1 MSKLF
6 NTGNNQFEE
15 EVKMSNLV
23 KIENNQAVTTSL
35 KVAKHF
41 KDGRHFHVVRDIKR
55 LIEQISD
62 QSKFG
67 LVKMFVESSYVDKK
81 GETRPMYL
89 MNRDGFTLLVMGYE
103 GKEAMQ
109 FKLKYIEA
117 FNAMEAKLKE
127 QSIQSVDDI
136 INNPRAMIKIL
147 TALADEQDKNKQLTN
162 QLEIAKPKAE
172 YYDEVLDSSS
182 LIKTTVIAKE
192 YGLSAIKLHR
202 LLEEWGIIFWQNN
215 VWVIYQDYAD
225 KGYAGYRTYSYLDD
239 DGVQQTSKWLSWT
252 EKGKEFIHKLLKSH
266 GYIKK
271 C

>member
-6 NTGNNQFEE
+6 NTGNNQSKEE
-15 EVKMSNLV
+15 IKMSNLV
-23 KIENNQAVTTSL
+23 KIENNQVVTTSL

-41 KDGRHFHVVRDIKR
+41 KDGLHKIVRRDIRK
-55 LIEQISD
+55 LIEQ
-62 QSKFG
+62 
-67 LVKMFVESSYVDKK
+67 VKDGYKSVPMFQESTYTDKY
-81 GETRPMYL
+81 GREQPMYL

-127 QSIQSVDDI
+127 QSIQSVEDI

-147 TALADEQDKNKQLTN
+147 TALVDEQDKNKQLTN
-162 QLEIAKPKAE
+162 QLEIAKPKVE

-182 LIKTTVIAKE
+182 LIKTTIIAKD
-192 YGLSAIKLHR
+192 YGMSAIKLHR
-202 LLEEWGIIFWQNN
+202 LLEEWEIIFWQND
-215 VWVIYQDYAD
+215 VWVIYQEYAD
-225 KGYAGYRTYSYLDD
+225 KGYCGYKTYSYLDD
-239 DGVQQTSKWLSWT
+239 DGVQQTSKWLCWS
-252 EKGKEFIHKLLKSH
+252 EKGKEFLHQVLKNH

>member
-15 EVKMSNLV
+15 EIKMSNLV
-23 KIENNQAVTTSL
+23 KIENNQVVTTSL
-35 KVAKHF
+35 KVAKYF
-41 KDGRHFHVVRDIKR
+41 KDGDHKHVRRDIRK
-55 LIEQISD
+55 LIEQLKD
-62 QSKFG
+62 VSKFG
-67 LVKMFVESSYVDKK
+67 QMFSESIYTDKY
-81 GETRPMYL
+81 GREQPMYL

-103 GKEAMQ
+103 GSEAMQ

-147 TALADEQDKNKQLTN
+147 TALADEQDKNKQLAN
-162 QLEIAKPKAE
+162 QLEIAKPKVE

-192 YGLSAIKLHR
+192 YGLSCA
-202 LLEEWGIIFWQNN
+202 
-215 VWVIYQDYAD
+215 A
-225 KGYAGYRTYSYLDD
+225 
-239 DGVQQTSKWLSWT
+239 
-252 EKGKEFIHKLLKSH
+252 
-266 GYIKK
+266 
-271 C
+271 

>member
-15 EVKMSNLV
+15 EIKMSNLV
-23 KIENNQAVTTSL
+23 KIENNQVVTTSL
-35 KVAKHF
+35 KVAKYF
-41 KDGRHFHVVRDIKR
+41 KDGDHKHVRRDIR
-55 LIEQISD
+55 
-62 QSKFG
+62 KFG
-67 LVKMFVESSYVDKK
+67 QMFSESIYTDKY
-81 GETRPMYL
+81 GREQPMYL

-103 GKEAMQ
+103 GSEAMQ

-147 TALADEQDKNKQLTN
+147 TALADEQDKNKQLAN
-162 QLEIAKPKAE
+162 QLEIAKPKVE

-192 YGLSAIKLHR
+192 YGLSCA
-202 LLEEWGIIFWQNN
+202 
-215 VWVIYQDYAD
+215 A
-225 KGYAGYRTYSYLDD
+225 
-239 DGVQQTSKWLSWT
+239 
-252 EKGKEFIHKLLKSH
+252 
-266 GYIKK
+266 
-271 C
+271 